1 MLSPFALTR
10 GALLGSSL
18 EGSLRSVRV
27 LCNDSLGNIFEVK
40 GAAIKALV
48 VKIVLY
54 LFDDFDNDFAR
65 VGLGV
70 EVLLNDAVHALDEE
84 LELVLAILGRQVK
97 ILDSVSL
104 FSHDARN
111 EGINVGAWG
120 KFHAAER
127 ILEDGLHDL
136 VSVRHVGF
144 LLLDCVD
151 VLLKVSWDKVS
162 LSVTNEAPVFGGGA
176 LRELAGGNGRDDVV
190 VDHLDDDGRD
200 DVMDEVLLVL
210 RLGLGERNR
219 LDLGLRVLVVH
230 DAGKDHVHVENDVTH
245 RLGSVDVD
253 LGKGRRGDVRAAGL
267 GARRHARLGVA
278 AAGTSLCSAGL
289 GEVQGRRSTALHGES
304 VGNGEERAGSG
315 EFEHCSDRFCDYYI
329 ADSRSPFI

>member
-1 MLSPFALTR
+1 MALEVFSNFINNFLND
-10 GALLGSSL
+10 GGSS
-18 EGSLRSVRV
+18 GF
-27 LCNDSLGNIFEVK
+27 CCEV
-40 GAAIKALV
+40 
-48 VKIVLY
+48 
-54 LFDDFDNDFAR
+54 F
-65 VGLGV
+65 
-70 EVLLNDAVHALDEE
+70 LNDALHALDEE
-84 LELVLAILGRQVK
+84 VQLVLSILGCQVQ
-97 ILDSVSL
+97 VSKFAVL
-104 FSHDARN
+104 LLLLHDLVN
-111 EGINVGAWG
+111 EGVDIGAWG
-120 KFHAAER
+120 KIHT
-127 ILEDGLHDL
+127 LEGIQEDLLHHL
-136 VSVRHVGF
+136 LSVWHV
-144 LLLDCVD
+144 LLTLLDSTN
-151 VLLKVSWDKVS
+151 VLLVVLRDK
-162 LSVTNEAPVFGGGA
+162 LSILRVAGEAPVLGIGA
-176 LRELAGGNGRDDVV
+176 LGELASGDGRDDVV

-230 DAGKDHVHVENDVTH
+230 DAGKDHVHVENDVAH